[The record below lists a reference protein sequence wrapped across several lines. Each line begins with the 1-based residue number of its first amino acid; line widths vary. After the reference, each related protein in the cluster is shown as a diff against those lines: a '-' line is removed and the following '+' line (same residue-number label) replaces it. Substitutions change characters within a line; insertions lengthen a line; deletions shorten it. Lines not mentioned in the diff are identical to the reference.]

1 MIDGPSSAPSSPPEM
16 PAPTKLMPV
25 SRTAF
30 SRRIVSVNRALPPS
44 TMMSPGSNTSTSASI
59 TASVP
64 APALTMMIAVRGF
77 CSDAAN
83 SSYVAAGT
91 NSASGCS
98 ASQVLGLRRGCGCRS
113 RPCCPRGWRG
123 CGPGSSP
130 SPPARPRRCSPSAPP
145 RASGPVGFGSRAGD
159 ILRGRR
165 ALVDGRGCRV
175 VIAIGRDVRLCRVL
189 VRGHACSL
197 RSYGGSVPA

>member
-1 MIDGPSSAPSSPPEM
+1 MRYDSSSPLFHSANTSAISAGVLPVPRRIRSYASAMSCMSAYSMPLCTIFTKWPAPSWPTCVTQGSPSAIAAMERRIGPSVTHDSSDPPGMIEGPSSAPSSPPEI

-30 SRRIVSVNRALPPS
+30 SRRIVSVKRALPPS

-83 SSYVAAGT
+83 SS
-91 NSASGCS
+91 
-98 ASQVLGLRRGCGCRS
+98 
-113 RPCCPRGWRG
+113 
-123 CGPGSSP
+123 
-130 SPPARPRRCSPSAPP
+130 
-145 RASGPVGFGSRAGD
+145 
-159 ILRGRR
+159 
-165 ALVDGRGCRV
+165 
-175 VIAIGRDVRLCRVL
+175 
-189 VRGHACSL
+189 
-197 RSYGGSVPA
+197 